1 MYSLDGVG
9 ESGWFV
15 QLRWMEFMTLEESYR
30 ILGLQEGASEEDRH
44 RVYREL
50 RKRLNVKRDKA
61 PTSGLELKYAEALK
75 RIDQAIEV
83 VESTIDAEELPVF
96 ADSAVPLVADIPEAE
111 PKRSAVVESEPEYP
125 LLPGEPSEPLAPQSN
140 RKSFPLVPGAIL
152 VIAVFIIGAWFW
164 RNELVERDRI
174 RAETETVRIAEVER
188 LAEEAS
194 LLEIAKN
201 EQLLAEL
208 EAKRAPLK
216 NSLAAIE
223 KRMELAETQLRDLE
237 GAERVADENGDANE
251 KAVSEFRRDHF
262 KEFVV
267 WLRSYREELPIVEE
281 VAKADVLQAEGKLEE
296 AIAAIGSEALDAS
309 KVETEIARAEME
321 HFAKPVERFAA
332 ERTYDQ
338 AVKESDLVLVQRDF
352 QGAVNLIEPFSK
364 SPWVGEKAKARLEII
379 YRLKA
384 KDAFERAQDAA
395 DLGEFASARSILESL
410 DGDPELA
417 EQSETQLKLIEA
429 LNSEYALDQAVAAAE
444 QALDEDD
451 FERAREVLS
460 YLADDAYVG
469 VRVKNDLVRIDEIE
483 DVWRRN
489 LIAIRRNDEL
499 AEPSIESELVMPD
512 TLPKLIRKV
521 DPVYPDR
528 LRQAG
533 VKGFVDIVWIV
544 GVDGKPS
551 DIDVVDSSHSEFEFP
566 AVDALKKWIFKPA
579 ERNGVPVA
587 LKVRQKIEFNP
598 E

>member
-1 MYSLDGVG
+1 
-9 ESGWFV
+9 
-15 QLRWMEFMTLEESYR
+15 MTLEESYR

-44 RVYREL
+44 RVYRAL
-50 RKRLNVKRDKA
+50 RERLNVKRDKA
-61 PTSGLELKYAEALK
+61 PTSGLELRYAEALK

-96 ADSAVPLVADIPEAE
+96 AEEASVVMVDIPEAE
-111 PKRSAVVESEPEYP
+111 PKTLPVVESELESR
-125 LLPGEPSEPLAPQSN
+125 LLPEEPLKPLALQSN
-140 RKSFPLVPGAIL
+140 RKSFPRILGAIL

-164 RNELVERDRI
+164 RNELVERDRV
-174 RAETETVRIAEVER
+174 RAETETVRIAEVKR
-188 LAEEAS
+188 LAEEVS

-208 EAKRAPLK
+208 EVKRAPFK

-237 GAERVADENGDANE
+237 GAERVANENGDANE
-251 KAVSEFRRDHF
+251 KAVSEFRREYF
-262 KEFVV
+262 EEFVV
-267 WLRSYREELPIVEE
+267 WLRSYHEELPIVEE
-281 VAKADVLQAEGKLEE
+281 ISKADVLQTEGKLEE
-296 AIAAIGSEALDAS
+296 AIAAIGSEALDTS
-309 KVETEIARAEME
+309 KIEAEIARVEME
-321 HFAKPVERFAA
+321 RFAKPVERFAA
-332 ERTYDQ
+332 ERAYDQ
-338 AVKESDLVLVQRDF
+338 AGKESDLVLVQRDF

-364 SPWVGEKAKARLEII
+364 SPLVGEKAKMRLGTI

-395 DLGEFASARSILESL
+395 DLGEFASARSILETL
-410 DGDPELA
+410 DGDPELS
-417 EQSETQLKLIEA
+417 EQSEAQLELVEA
-429 LNSEYALDQAVAAAE
+429 LNSEYALEQAVAAAE
-444 QALDEDD
+444 QALNEDD

-460 YLADDAYVG
+460 YLADDTYVG
-469 VRVKNDLVRIDEIE
+469 VRVKDGLVRIDAIE

-489 LIAIRRNDEL
+489 LIAIRTDDEL
-499 AEPSIESELVMPD
+499 AEDSIESESVTPD

-551 DIDVVDSSHSEFEFP
+551 AIDVVDSSHSDFEIP
-566 AVDALKKWIFKPA
+566 AVDALKKWKFKPA
-579 ERNGVPVA
+579 KRNGVPVA
-587 LKVRQKIEFNP
+587 LKVRQKIEFNSK
-598 E
+598 

>member
-1 MYSLDGVG
+1 
-9 ESGWFV
+9 
-15 QLRWMEFMTLEESYR
+15 MTLEESYR

-50 RKRLNVKRDKA
+50 RERLNVKRDKA

-96 ADSAVPLVADIPEAE
+96 AEEASAVMVDIPEAE
-111 PKRSAVVESEPEYP
+111 PKTSAVVESELESP
-125 LLPGEPSEPLAPQSN
+125 LLPEEPLESLAPQSN
-140 RKSFPLVPGAIL
+140 RKSFPRVLGAIL

-164 RNELVERDRI
+164 RNELVERDRV
-174 RAETETVRIAEVER
+174 RAETETVRIAEVKR

-194 LLEIAKN
+194 LQGIAKN

-208 EAKRAPLK
+208 EVKRAPLK

-237 GAERVADENGDANE
+237 GAERVANENGDANE
-251 KAVSEFRRDHF
+251 KAVSEFRREYF
-262 KEFVV
+262 EEFVV
-267 WLRSYREELPIVEE
+267 WLRSFHEELPIVEE
-281 VAKADVLQAEGKLEE
+281 ISKADALQTEGKLEE

-309 KVETEIARAEME
+309 KIEAEITRVEME
-321 HFAKPVERFAA
+321 RFSKPVERFAA
-332 ERTYDQ
+332 ERAYDQ
-338 AVKESDLVLVQRDF
+338 AGKESDLVLVQRDF

-364 SPWVGEKAKARLEII
+364 SPSVGEKAKTRLGII

-395 DLGEFASARSILESL
+395 DLGEFASARLILETL

-417 EQSETQLKLIEA
+417 EQSEAQLELIEA
-429 LNSEYALDQAVAAAE
+429 LNSEYALEQAVAAAE
-444 QALDEDD
+444 QALDKDD

-469 VRVKNDLVRIDEIE
+469 VRVKGGLVRIDEIE

-489 LIAIRRNDEL
+489 LIAIRTDDEL
-499 AEPSIESELVMPD
+499 AEPSIESESVTPD

-533 VKGFVDIVWIV
+533 VKGFVEIVWIV

-551 DIDVVDSSHSEFEFP
+551 AIDVVDSSHSEFEIL
-566 AVDALKKWIFKPA
+566 AVDALKKWKFKPA
-579 ERNGVPVA
+579 RRNGVPVA

-598 E
+598 K